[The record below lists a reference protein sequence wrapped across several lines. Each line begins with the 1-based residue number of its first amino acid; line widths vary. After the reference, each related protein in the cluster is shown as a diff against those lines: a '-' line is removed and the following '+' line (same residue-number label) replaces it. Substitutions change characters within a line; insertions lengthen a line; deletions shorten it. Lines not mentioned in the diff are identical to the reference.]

1 MSQNLAGL
9 PKGWKVVKLGEI
21 VKLKSGTSRPDN
33 LLPSPTENANVPV
46 FGGNG
51 ILGYTSQIFSNDRQ
65 LVIGR
70 VGAYC
75 GCVHIANAPNWITD
89 NALYSEKWLTEN
101 IVLDFVADC
110 LRFSNLNSLQMKGGQ
125 PLITQSI
132 LHNFYIALPPLEE
145 QRAIATTLRTIQTA
159 KEARQKELALER
171 ERKAALMDYLFTH
184 GTRNEPRKQTEL
196 GEIPESWQVVRLGD
210 YCLKSQQTD
219 PTKHPVKS
227 FIYIDISS
235 VSNESFRIVDR
246 NIVLGKDAPSRARKI
261 IRENDI
267 IFATV
272 RPTLKRIALVSDDLD
287 NHICSTGFCVIRANQ
302 EYLDPRFTYFFLLSE
317 YVYQKVDYMQKGA
330 TYPAVSDS
338 DLYNLELFLP
348 KLEEQQE
355 IADVLSSCDTKIA
368 TLEREINLHDE
379 LFRAM
384 LEELMTG
391 QLSSLP
397 LAN

>member
-1 MSQNLAGL
+1 MSKDLAGL
-9 PKGWKVVKLGEI
+9 PQGWKVVKLGEI

-89 NALYSEKWLTEN
+89 NALYSEKWLDEN

-196 GEIPESWQVVRLGD
+196 GEIPESWNVKKLGEIAKIERGKFTHRPRND
-210 YCLKSQQTD
+210 SRFYGGSIPFIQTGDVTASNGYITIYSQTL
-219 PTKHPVKS
+219 
-227 FIYIDISS
+227 
-235 VSNESFRIVDR
+235 NEKG
-246 NIVLGKDAPSRARKI
+246 L
-261 IRENDI
+261 
-267 IFATV
+267 
-272 RPTLKRIALVSDDLD
+272 LVSKIFPKGTIVITIAANIGYTGILEFD
-287 NHICSTGFCVIRANQ
+287 STFPDSLIGITPINNISNK
-302 EYLDPRFTYFFLLSE
+302 YLNYYLLTQQKEMDGKAPQGTQKNINIEFLQPWLT
-317 YVYQKVDYMQKGA
+317 KI
-330 TYPAVSDS
+330 P
-338 DLYNLELFLP
+338 L
-348 KLEEQQE
+348 LEEQQE
-355 IADVLSSCDTKIA
+355 IADILSSCDAKIA
-368 TLEREINLHDE
+368 TLEREIKLHDE